1 MSNMVNKARL
11 LAAAAVLCSSAL
23 AASNPPAKDIHM
35 VAPALDHYTRD
46 LLLGEVWQRPGLS
59 PRDRSIVTL
68 ATLIAKNQPQELPYY
83 LKRALDSG
91 VKPGEIAEMITH
103 LAFYS
108 GWPNAM
114 AAVSAARPVFAE
126 RKINSDQLP
135 SA

>member
-1 MSNMVNKARL
+1 
-11 LAAAAVLCSSAL
+11 
-23 AASNPPAKDIHM
+23 M